1 MWSTCEHWWVAFREM
16 TKHYTHLSSIELW
29 VAGVVCEE
37 EHVYEVDEYT
47 GSYFGLVGSVDNP
60 LEDDHKHQVSKQTQ
74 HEEQLRDQHEEHTAY
89 LAKVPEKSQ
98 TKGEG
103 RRGIYIR
110 INMKR
115 KKELRRRWTWAYF
128 LHKKIVAYK

>member
-1 MWSTCEHWWVAFREM
+1 M

-98 TKGEG
+98 TKRGRQEG
-103 RRGIYIR
+103 HIYQD
-110 INMKR
+110 KYE
-115 KKELRRRWTWAYF
+115 KKERIKAQMNLSILLT
-128 LHKKIVAYK
+128 